1 MDLDLPDLPDNWK
14 EILLWWK
21 RRKKVYIEWRVGPV
35 ATSKKQP
42 VSSYRKIP
50 PIFDHEKESVS
61 MSLIM
66 TTTQECPLEVAFK
79 DAHGNAAAV
88 ENIRW
93 TSTSEEIIKVNAN
106 DAEPTKAIVVAV
118 GSPGTGQ
125 VNVTADARVGEGTN
139 EIIGVLDVEIKAAE
153 ATIVEIS
160 AGTPIETPHVEPHGK
175 RRR

>member
-1 MDLDLPDLPDNWK
+1 MDLDLPDNWK

-21 RRKKVYIEWRVGPV
+21 NRKKVIIDWRIGPV
-35 ATSKKQP
+35 STSKKQP
-42 VSSYRKIP
+42 VSYESYRKIL
-50 PIFDHEKESVS
+50 PIFGKEKESQS

-79 DAHGNAAAV
+79 DAHGNPAPV
-88 ENIRW
+88 ENIVW
-93 TSTSEEIIKVNAN
+93 SSTSEDIIKVNAN
-106 DAEPTKAIVVAV
+106 DVEPNKAIVVAV

-125 VNVTADARVGEGTN
+125 VNVKADPKIGEAVG
-139 EIIGVLDVEIKAAE
+139 EIIGVLDVEIAAAE